1 MMTSDRATF
10 EVQVMRDG
18 RWISS
23 SVVPKQ
29 DDALASAQRQFMDRK
44 CEGVRV
50 MRNWQRTD
58 GTIDESEVFKRTR
71 NVQEEETVSVAQV
84 DKAPPPCE
92 QVDEYYGFDSRN
104 LINRLFR
111 SYLDQAYIT
120 PTELLHDSREL
131 KRLQDK
137 GTLVT
142 TAVDRVSTL
151 QSRQSGG
158 DSKQRRNEI
167 FKAVEDMSFRVR
179 KAEKLALPQM
189 QGSFS
194 DIFKKLP
201 QDDED
206 RDFLAL
212 VVLSRALLNIRN
224 WAGKLEMLC
233 KLALDEDE
241 KTGDSHAIQIL
252 DQVIADVLGSNIVQD
267 ILGWQ
272 PNLGQAI
279 IRILDLADGQLPDT
293 ANDAG
298 ESSGLLNSL
307 LGSGR
312 LPLSKASLV
321 ERAHRQMRSSQPL
334 NRAEP
339 SKEQDTYKLL
349 VERVLLPS
357 GFYDGAETADALT
370 ARYARMLEQGG
381 AVGRR
386 NAITGT
392 FRLMPDKVAGI
403 IYLTEIMKLESSAE
417 VADVIKERFEDI
429 LFVRHISDLCI
440 KGLSG
445 RDRLARATGAFIAVD
460 QSPLDKA
467 MKQQVVERIDAII
480 NRFLVDEQ
488 ILEKMNDPNAHL
500 RDRAVRLI
508 NFCAAGILPPKG
520 KARSNASE
528 RVVELL
534 RQPNFEMAFIEGM
547 TDMSLA
553 QQALRDFHQ
562 LLVKA
567 GLKG

>member
-1 MMTSDRATF
+1 MTSDRATF
-10 EVQVMRDG
+10 EVQVMRNG

-23 SVVPKQ
+23 SVLPKQ

-50 MRNWQRTD
+50 VRNWERSDGLTD
-58 GTIDESEVFKRTR
+58 ETEVFKRTR
-71 NVQEEETVSVAQV
+71 NVEEEDNISVAQI
-84 DKAPPPCE
+84 DKAPPPCVE
-92 QVDEYYGFDSRN
+92 VEEYYAFDSRN

-111 SYLDQAYIT
+111 GYLDQAFLT

-151 QSRQSGG
+151 QSRQTGG
-158 DSKQRRNEI
+158 DSKQRRDEI
-167 FKAVEDMSFRVR
+167 FKAVEEMSFRLR
-179 KAEKLALPQM
+179 KVEKMALPQM

-194 DIFKKLP
+194 NIFTQLP
-201 QDDED
+201 KGEED

-212 VVLSRALLNIRN
+212 IVLTKSLLNIRN

-233 KLALDEDE
+233 KLALDEDG
-241 KTGDSHAIQIL
+241 KNNDAHAIEIL

-272 PNLGQAI
+272 PNLGTAI

-307 LGSGR
+307 LGQGR
-312 LPLSKASLV
+312 LPISKACLV
-321 ERAHRQMRSSQPL
+321 DRAHRQLRSTQPL
-334 NRAEP
+334 SRAEP
-339 SKEQDTYKLL
+339 SKEQDTFKAI

-370 ARYARMLEQGG
+370 ARYSRMLEQGG
-381 AVGRR
+381 AVGRK

-392 FRLMPDKVAGI
+392 FRTMPDKVAGI
-403 IYLTEIMKLESSAE
+403 IYLTEIMKLESTAE
-417 VADVIKERFEDI
+417 LMDVIQERFEDI
-429 LFVRHISDLCI
+429 LFVRHISDLVI

-460 QSPLDKA
+460 RCPLDA
-467 MKQQVVERIDAII
+467 GLKQKVIERIDAII
-480 NRFLVDEQ
+480 NRFLVDES
-488 ILEKMNDPNAHL
+488 ILEKMNDPNTHL
-500 RDRAVRLI
+500 RDRANRLI
-508 NFCAAGILPPKG
+508 NFCASGVLPPKG
-520 KARSNASE
+520 KARSNAVE

-534 RQPNFEMAFIEGM
+534 RQPNFEMAYIEGI
-547 TDMSLA
+547 TDASQA
-553 QQALRDFHQ
+553 QQALRTFHQ

>member
-1 MMTSDRATF
+1 
-10 EVQVMRDG
+10 MRGG

-29 DDALASAQRQFMDRK
+29 EDALVSAERQFMDRK

-50 MRNWQRTD
+50 MRNWARAD
-58 GTIDESEVFKRTR
+58 GMMDETEVFKRTR

-84 DKAPPPCE
+84 DSAPPPCVE
-92 QVDEYYGFDSRN
+92 IDEYYAFDSRL

-111 SYLDQAYIT
+111 SYLDQAFLT
-120 PTELLHDSREL
+120 PTEILHDSREL

-137 GTLVT
+137 GVLVS

-151 QSRQSGG
+151 QSRQTGG
-158 DSKQRRNEI
+158 DAKLRRNEL

-179 KAEKLALPQM
+179 KAEKLALPQL

-194 DIFKKLP
+194 SLFNQLP
-201 QDDED
+201 KDEED
-206 RDFLAL
+206 RDYLAL
-212 VVLSRALLNIRN
+212 IVLSRALLSIRN
-224 WAGKLEMLC
+224 WAGKLEKLC
-233 KLALDEDE
+233 KLALDEDD
-241 KTGDSHAIQIL
+241 KSQDPHAIEIL

-279 IRILDLADGQLPDT
+279 IRILDLADGCLPES

-298 ESSGLLNSL
+298 ESSGLLNAL
-307 LGSGR
+307 LGAGR
-312 LPLSKASLV
+312 LPLSKKCLV
-321 ERAHRQMRSSQPL
+321 ERAHRQLRSSQPL

-339 SKEQDTYKLL
+339 SKEQETFKLL

-370 ARYARMLEQGG
+370 ARYSRMIEQGG

-386 NAITGT
+386 NAISGT

-403 IYLTEIMKLESSAE
+403 IYLAEIMKLPSTAE
-417 VADVIKERFEDI
+417 CADVVQERFEDI

-445 RDRLARATGAFIAVD
+445 RDRLSRATGAFIAVD
-460 QSPLDKA
+460 QAPLDA
-467 MKQQVVERIDAII
+467 SLKQKILERIDAII
-480 NRFLVDEQ
+480 YRFLVDEQ
-488 ILEKMNDPNAHL
+488 ILEKMNDPKAHL
-500 RDRAVRLI
+500 RDRAMRLI
-508 NFCAAGILPPKG
+508 NFCASGILPPKG
-520 KARSNASE
+520 KARTNAAE

-534 RQPNFEMAFIEGM
+534 RQPNFEMHFIDGIANAAQ
-547 TDMSLA
+547 A
-553 QQALRDFHQ
+553 QQSLRDFHQ
-562 LLVKA
+562 LLVQA

>member
-1 MMTSDRATF
+1 
-10 EVQVMRDG
+10 MRGG

-29 DDALASAQRQFMDRK
+29 EDALVSAERQFMDRK

-50 MRNWQRTD
+50 MRNWARAD
-58 GTIDESEVFKRTR
+58 GMMDETEVFKRTR

-84 DKAPPPCE
+84 ESAPPPCVE
-92 QVDEYYGFDSRN
+92 IGEYYGFDSRL

-111 SYLDQAYIT
+111 SYLDQAYLT
-120 PTELLHDSREL
+120 PTEILHDSREF

-137 GTLVT
+137 GVLVSG
-142 TAVDRVSTL
+142 AVDRVSTL
-151 QSRQSGG
+151 QSRQTGG
-158 DSKQRRNEI
+158 DAKQRRNEL

-179 KAEKLALPQM
+179 KAEKLALPQL
-189 QGSFS
+189 QGNFS
-194 DIFKKLP
+194 SLFKQLP
-201 QDDED
+201 KDDED
-206 RDFLAL
+206 PDFLAL
-212 VVLSRALLNIRN
+212 IVLSRSLLSIRN
-224 WAGKLEMLC
+224 WAGKLEKLC
-233 KLALDEDE
+233 KLALDEDDKSPE
-241 KTGDSHAIQIL
+241 THAIDVL

-279 IRILDLADGQLPDT
+279 IRILDLADGQLPES

-298 ESSGLLNSL
+298 ESSGLLNAL
-307 LGSGR
+307 LGAGR
-312 LPLSKASLV
+312 LPLSKKCLV
-321 ERAHRQMRSSQPL
+321 ERAHRQLRSSQPL

-339 SKEQDTYKLL
+339 SKEQDSFKQL

-370 ARYARMLEQGG
+370 ARYSRMIEQGG

-386 NAITGT
+386 NAISGT

-403 IYLTEIMKLESSAE
+403 IYLAEIMKMPSTAE
-417 VADVIKERFEDI
+417 FADVIQERFEDI

-445 RDRLARATGAFIAVD
+445 RDRLARATGAYIAID
-460 QSPLDKA
+460 QAPLENSL
-467 MKQQVVERIDAII
+467 KQKILERIDAII
-480 NRFLVDEQ
+480 YRFLVDEQ
-488 ILEKMNDPNAHL
+488 ILEKMNDPKSHL
-500 RDRAVRLI
+500 RDRAMRLI
-508 NFCAAGILPPKG
+508 NFCASGILPPKG
-520 KARSNASE
+520 KARTNAAE

-534 RQPNFEMAFIEGM
+534 RQPNFEMHFIDGI
-547 TDMSLA
+547 TSAAQA
-553 QQALRDFHQ
+553 QQSLRDFHQ
-562 LLVKA
+562 LLVQA

>member
-1 MMTSDRATF
+1 MSSDRASF
-10 EVQVMRDG
+10 EVQVMRGG

-29 DDALASAQRQFMDRK
+29 EDALVSAERQFMDRK

-50 MRNWQRTD
+50 MRNWARAD
-58 GTIDESEVFKRTR
+58 GMMDETEVFKRTR

-84 DKAPPPCE
+84 ESAPPPCVE
-92 QVDEYYGFDSRN
+92 IGEYYGFDSRL

-111 SYLDQAYIT
+111 SYLDQAYLT
-120 PTELLHDSREL
+120 PTEILHDSREF

-137 GTLVT
+137 GVLVSG
-142 TAVDRVSTL
+142 AVDRVSTL
-151 QSRQSGG
+151 QSRQTGG
-158 DSKQRRNEI
+158 DAKQRRNEL

-179 KAEKLALPQM
+179 KAEKLALPQL
-189 QGSFS
+189 QGNFS
-194 DIFKKLP
+194 SLFKQLP
-201 QDDED
+201 KDDED
-206 RDFLAL
+206 PDFLAL
-212 VVLSRALLNIRN
+212 IVLSRSLLSIRN
-224 WAGKLEMLC
+224 WAGKLEKLC
-233 KLALDEDE
+233 KLALDEDDKSPE
-241 KTGDSHAIQIL
+241 THAIDVL

-279 IRILDLADGQLPDT
+279 IRILDLADGQLPES

-298 ESSGLLNSL
+298 ESSGLLNAL
-307 LGSGR
+307 LGAGR
-312 LPLSKASLV
+312 LPLSKKCLV
-321 ERAHRQMRSSQPL
+321 ERAHRQLRSSQPL

-339 SKEQDTYKLL
+339 SKEQDSFKQL

-370 ARYARMLEQGG
+370 ARYSRMIEQGG

-386 NAITGT
+386 NAISGT

-403 IYLTEIMKLESSAE
+403 IYLAEIMKMPSTAE
-417 VADVIKERFEDI
+417 FADVIQERFEDI

-445 RDRLARATGAFIAVD
+445 RDRLARATGAYIAID
-460 QSPLDKA
+460 QAPLENSL
-467 MKQQVVERIDAII
+467 KQKILERIDAII
-480 NRFLVDEQ
+480 YRFLVDEQ
-488 ILEKMNDPNAHL
+488 ILEKMNDPKSHL
-500 RDRAVRLI
+500 RDRAMRLI
-508 NFCAAGILPPKG
+508 NFCASGILPPKG
-520 KARSNASE
+520 KARTNAAE

-534 RQPNFEMAFIEGM
+534 RQPNFEMHFIDGI
-547 TDMSLA
+547 TSAAQA
-553 QQALRDFHQ
+553 QQSLRDFHQ
-562 LLVKA
+562 LLVQA